1 MLDNKLFISSDLPA
15 PLENDEVIQY
25 IKKAHN
31 GDLQARKKVI
41 IHNIRLVLSIVL
53 KKYNNTPYDKEEL
66 VSVGFLGLIH
76 AIDTFDIEK
85 KFKFSTYASV
95 CVRYEINNF
104 MKKERKHISNKSLN
118 EYLKNDSEAEEFTLE
133 DALVDESVD
142 FVRGFE
148 IKEHNKLIRELVDKL
163 PDKNRDIIL
172 LYFGFNDGKR
182 YTQDEIAKKFNI
194 DQSYVSRLIKI
205 NVKKIKEELIE
216 LGIVDEISEKR
227 VRNREENKM
236 SRKSKNIYEYFNKY
250 SKEEINEVI
259 LRLSDDE
266 KELLYA
272 RYGND
277 LENPIKNDDFDK
289 NKSNRFYGWLL
300 PKMKS
305 MLANSRKKENV
316 QDTEDEISLGL
327 SDNTADEKS
336 QSLSIKEDLIK
347 DDYIKIL
354 DIMKN
359 IKFSDMLNTLSV
371 KDAIIICLRLG
382 YVDNKYFSTK
392 SIADFLGVEEEEV
405 IETTKKVLLLYK
417 ESINNFINKAVKEIT
432 TDYQY
437 VKDGTKGDSKNIK

>member
-1 MLDNKLFISSDLPA
+1 MLDNKLFISYDLPA
-15 PLENDEVIQY
+15 PLKNDEVIEY

-31 GDLQARKKVI
+31 GDLEAREMVI
-41 IHNIRLVLSIVL
+41 KHNMRLVLNTVL
-53 KKYNNTPYDKEEL
+53 KQFNNTPYDTEEL
-66 VSVGFLGLIH
+66 VAVGFLGLITSV
-76 AIDTFDIEK
+76 DTFDIEK
-85 KFKFSTYASV
+85 KFKFSTYTV
-95 CVRYEINNF
+95 TCINNEIVRF
-104 MKKERKHISNKSLN
+104 IRKEKKHLCNESLN
-118 EYLKNDSEAEEFTLE
+118 YCLKSDEEGNELTLE
-133 DALVDESVD
+133 DTLVDETVD
-142 FVRGFE
+142 FVRGLE
-148 IKEHNKLIRELVDKL
+148 IKDLNKLIRELVDKL

-194 DQSYVSRLIKI
+194 DRSYVSRLIKI

-289 NKSNRFYGWLL
+289 NKSNRFYGRLL

-417 ESINNFINKAVKEIT
+417 ENINNFIDKAVEVT
-432 TDYQY
+432 AGHQY
-437 VKDGTKGDSKNIK
+437 VKKEDSKNIK